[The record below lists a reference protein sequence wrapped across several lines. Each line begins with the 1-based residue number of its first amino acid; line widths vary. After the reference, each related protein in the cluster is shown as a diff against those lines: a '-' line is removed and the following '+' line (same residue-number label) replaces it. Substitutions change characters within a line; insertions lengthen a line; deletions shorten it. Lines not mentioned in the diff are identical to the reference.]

1 MANRFE
7 YGGYMDL
14 GEGKENQ
21 EDFINCM
28 ELGSE
33 AIFCIIADGTGSVKG
48 YPQPAPLVVTE
59 MTEDI
64 TDLFYENRELFLQ
77 NPEYF
82 LKKSILHANRVL
94 GGFKIGN
101 DELFAGYSAS
111 VSCFFLMRANN
122 RNRFYMAHAGNT
134 RIQLLRNGRLMSLT
148 YDHTVGAEMLMEG
161 KIDEELYHALPERL
175 KLTSG
180 AGILWEPEVQTRSGS
195 ISRTDL
201 IVMTTDGIHYALRPE
216 GIAALILRSEDCT
229 SASRNLIE
237 GAKEFR
243 YPDNMSA
250 IVIRDTG
257 A

>member
-1 MANRFE
+1 
-7 YGGYMDL
+7 MDL

-28 ELGSE
+28 ELGNE
-33 AIFCIIADGTGSVKG
+33 AVFCIIADGTGSVKG

-59 MTEDI
+59 ISEDI
-64 TDLFYENRELFLQ
+64 TDLYKNHRDLFLQ
-77 NPEYF
+77 DPEYF
-82 LKKSILHANRVL
+82 LKKSLLHANRVL

-111 VSCFFLMRANN
+111 ISCLVLMRKDD
-122 RNRFYMAHAGNT
+122 RNRFFMAHAGNT
-134 RIQLLRNGRLMSLT
+134 RIHLLRSGRLMALT
-148 YDHTVGAEMLMEG
+148 FDHTVGAEMLTDG
-161 KIDEELYHALPERL
+161 KIDVELYHALPERL

-180 AGILWEPEVQTRSGS
+180 VGILWEPVVQTRSGS
-195 ISRTDL
+195 ISSTDL

-216 GIAALILRSEDCT
+216 GIAALVLNSDDCS
-229 SASRNLIE
+229 SASKNLID
-237 GAKEFR
+237 GAMEFR

-257 A
+257 ISK